1 MKTRDPRWLLV
12 LLANLLLAWLAG
24 VANHLLAPAG
34 VSLYFGGLFVAF
46 AGLRLDARHGLVAT
60 LLTGLALDAGAPVP
74 FGTHAALL
82 GLVYATLL
90 QGRHRF
96 PREEPVFATVVV
108 LFANL
113 FLFLALSFLLISES
127 PRPASTWLR
136 LFVDLLC
143 SQLTLALITPWFFA
157 LLARVFALARLHPE
171 TGRHVEA

>member
-1 MKTRDPRWLLV
+1 MKLRDPRWLVV

-24 VANHLLAPAG
+24 LANHLLAPAG
-34 VSLYFGGLFVAF
+34 VSLYLGGLFVAY
-46 AGLRLDARHGLVAT
+46 AGLRLESRHGLVAT

-82 GLVYATLL
+82 GLVHATLL

-96 PREEPVFATVVV
+96 PREEPLFATVVV

-113 FLFLALSFLLISES
+113 FLFLALSFLLIDES
-127 PRPASTWLR
+127 PRPAATWLR

-143 SQLTLALITPWFFA
+143 SQLVLALLTPWFFA
-157 LLARVFALARLHPE
+157 LQARAFTLARLHPE
-171 TGRHVEA
+171 TGRQVAP